1 MSHPTFPISHLLI
14 FFFEFRPPTHF
25 SHMSQPTFLIS
36 LTFYSRS
43 GEIAARAAAPAAAL
57 PPPIS
62 SRRLG
67 AARRAAVRRVRRLL
81 GHVRQPARRRGV
93 AAADCR
99 RRRGTLS
106 RDGRADRRG
115 EFRPP
120 THFSQM
126 SHLTFSHISPFI
138 LVFLSFAH
146 RTHFSQMSHPTFPIS
161 HLLFLCFDLR
171 PSLILRAMST
181 TRGMMRLTRTTTPSR
196 RARTPRSPSCAMLRR
211 SRASATRRRR
221 CVRCARAA
229 SRAWRL

>member
-146 RTHFSQMSHPTFPIS
+146 PPISPICRTPLFPYLTFYSVFFVFRPPTHFSHMSHPTFPIS
-161 HLLFLCFDLR
+161 HL
-171 PSLILRAMST
+171 
-181 TRGMMRLTRTTTPSR
+181 
-196 RARTPRSPSCAMLRR
+196 
-211 SRASATRRRR
+211 
-221 CVRCARAA
+221 
-229 SRAWRL
+229 